1 MDWLQTLKTVAP
13 TVASALG
20 GPLAGAAVTALSN
33 VIGGEPTAKAVQ
45 QIIEDGKLTS
55 EQLLEIKKLE
65 MQYQQQEK
73 DMGFKFAELAFQDR
87 DSARKANVAGGT
99 QKYLFYLSLLLLA
112 VCIGSE
118 VWVLFN
124 GLPQGASELVIGRVL
139 GLLDSAAMLVLSY
152 WYGTSAGSA
161 QKTEILAAK

>member
-1 MDWLQTLKTVAP
+1 MDWLGTLKTVAP

-20 GPLAGAAVTALSN
+20 GPLAGAAVTALAN

-45 QIIEDGKLTS
+45 SAIEDGKLTA
-55 EQLLEIKKLE
+55 EQVAEIKKLE
-65 MQYQQQEK
+65 IQYQAQEK
-73 DMGFKFAELAFQDR
+73 EMGFKFAELAFQDR

-99 QKYLFYLSLLLLA
+99 QKYLFWLSILLLV

-118 VWVLFN
+118 VYVLFN

-161 QKTEILAAK
+161 QKTELLAAK